1 MKKKFLAII
10 TSTILMS
17 LSLSILSYAA
27 QWEKQSDGS
36 YKYWVKDKNL
46 DEDSGYYNVH
56 NYRWEQ
62 QADGTWKAYHTHD
75 FWRLLCG
82 CMLGHSGD
90 PKDTCPGRLEHEE
103 EWVTGSCYIND
114 NYYLFDENGIMQTN
128 RWISLPEIDEIEKR
142 GTTVNYS
149 IYNKATYHY
158 YDGNGAKVINGT
170 QDGRVIV
177 DGVWYDPSVIP
188 FREDGRIDLS
198 KLDWGSGIYH
208 ALDKRI
214 RKEYTPDEILDEI
227 RKIPNFYSPDF
238 DMEAY
243 VNSYPDLKKDVEE
256 LRNGGVVPE
265 DVIVNFIRLH
275 WEDHH
280 PYGWRTPEQ
289 YKEYLE
295 SYPWSL

>member
-128 RWISLPEIDEIEKR
+128 RWISLPEIDEIKKS
-142 GTTVNYS
+142 GATVSSN
-149 IYNKATYHY
+149 IYDKATYQY
-158 YDGNGAKVINGT
+158 YNGNGAKVVNGI

-188 FREDGRIDLS
+188 FKEDGRIDIAR
-198 KLDWGSGIYH
+198 LDWKEDIPYGITE
-208 ALDKRI
+208 KI
-214 RKEYTPDEILDEI
+214 RKEYTPDEILDGFRHLPE
-227 RKIPNFYSPDF
+227 
-238 DMEAY
+238 Y
-243 VNSYPDLKKDVEE
+243 VGESKNSYGVLELKFTDYEITSE
-256 LRNGGVVPE
+256 FNSLY
-265 DVIVNFIRLH
+265 FMSLH
-275 WEDHH
+275 WDELSD
-280 PYGWRTPEQ
+280 Y
-289 YKEYLE
+289 YSKIYN
-295 SYPWSL
+295 